1 MLTVPEADRVSWEP
15 VQYTV
20 LTALSGYSRRVN
32 PAVWISLC
40 PLLST
45 MVLSPF
51 LSTVTTVPSGN
62 TVSSRPPLRR
72 LTVPSGCTISVEPSG
87 WYFSAQLKSA
97 LKDRP
102 RARRPQ

>member
-51 LSTVTTVPSGN
+51 LGEDREPVREPARWRG
-62 TVSSRPPLRR
+62 R
-72 LTVPSGCTISVEPSG
+72 SVGGGPGGASAPALLG
-87 WYFSAQLKSA
+87 WKLDLGERGGAA
-97 LKDRP
+97 GE
-102 RARRPQ
+102 